1 MLTSWLLVVF
11 LGIICQGSTFWLK
24 SYNPFARN
32 LENAMRVVYEWK
44 YIDFD
49 FGSEERRQA
58 AISSGEYN
66 YTAVNP
72 IDVDRWHS
80 KVSVTILFLLAE
92 NSSLNIL
99 RTLH

>member
-1 MLTSWLLVVF
+1 MLTLWLLVVF
-11 LGIICQGSTFWLK
+11 LGIICQGSTFWIK
-24 SYNPFARN
+24 FDNPFARN
-32 LENAMRVVYEWK
+32 LENAMRVVYEWR

-66 YTAVNP
+66 YTKVNP

-80 KVSVTILFLLAE
+80 KVLVTILFLLAE
-92 NSSLNIL
+92 NS
-99 RTLH
+99 